1 MVMPIVPEYRK
12 MLYRKLVYTGITRS
26 KKMLYLMG
34 DINALRGAVNN
45 TSSDIRR
52 TTIKDFLENGI
63 K

>member
-1 MVMPIVPEYRK
+1 MPIVQGYRK

-26 KKMLYLMG
+26 KKMLYLIG
-34 DINALRGAVNN
+34 DKKALRQAVNN
-45 TSSDIRR
+45 TSSDVRR